1 MVKGLDIFR
10 EYFAGFEDQ
19 YVLIGGAACDILFAS
34 NAGQFRAT
42 RDLDIVLIVESLTKA
57 FGERLWEFIKS
68 GNYQNKVSGKGL
80 PQFYR
85 FDKPTESEYPKM
97 IELFSRTGFPLKEQ
111 NGITPIHVDDAVSSL
126 SAILLDEDYY
136 HLLLNGRTMENGL
149 SVLKPEYLIL
159 FKAKAYLDL
168 KERKERGE
176 SIDSYAVKKHKNDIL
191 RIAAELFLQKIDIL
205 PEKVHRD
212 FQEFLKDLE
221 MAAFDYNLLKNYG
234 LRHKDVVERLRSTV
248 LV

>member
-68 GNYQNKVSGKGL
+68 GNYQNK
-80 PQFYR
+80 
-85 FDKPTESEYPKM
+85 
-97 IELFSRTGFPLKEQ
+97 
-111 NGITPIHVDDAVSSL
+111 
-126 SAILLDEDYY
+126 
-136 HLLLNGRTMENGL
+136 
-149 SVLKPEYLIL
+149 
-159 FKAKAYLDL
+159 
-168 KERKERGE
+168 
-176 SIDSYAVKKHKNDIL
+176 
-191 RIAAELFLQKIDIL
+191 
-205 PEKVHRD
+205 
-212 FQEFLKDLE
+212 
-221 MAAFDYNLLKNYG
+221 AAFDYNLLKNYG
-234 LRHKDVVERLRSTV
+234 LHHKDVVERLRSTV